1 MVVVSHLFS
10 LFIEKFTNICANTNP
25 RLERYFS
32 ELNSQSNNEI
42 KSLSANHYAFLTG
55 MLDLIKNIDALSADI
70 SVAMIAADAC
80 NDTEKIRELNK
91 LFEICGYYKRNVEE
105 YFNSTQNI
113 LKQDDPN
120 AISSL
125 KQKTDELIRKTL
137 MLKNQL

>member
-1 MVVVSHLFS
+1 MKT
-10 LFIEKFTNICANTNP
+10 FIERFTHICENTNP
-25 RLERYFS
+25 RLEKYFS

-55 MLDLIKNIDALSADI
+55 MLDLIKSIDTLSADI
-70 SVAMIAADAC
+70 AVAMIAADAS
-80 NDTEKIRELNK
+80 NDMEKISALNK
-91 LFEICGYYKRNVEE
+91 LFEICDCYKRTVEE

-113 LKQDDPN
+113 LKQDDSN
-120 AISSL
+120 TIFSL